1 MWMIA
6 NGFSSI
12 PLWER
17 QPTVRSNCVRFTFWS
32 FQIRTQYIQWFMVLF
47 FSHNANDVENVKYSE
62 NNSRYTHG
70 YPMPL
75 VLWIYLNVWFW
86 PIASEATKIEVSWV
100 ANMTGICRSMTNK
113 NRYTD
118 RIKLYFFTHG
128 VKSPLMGRQFFGV
141 KWWLPIPASRCG
153 SKEIGR
159 PQTAGSIQ
167 ILFGKSHPKV
177 WGL

>member
-1 MWMIA
+1 MNDCKW
-6 NGFSSI
+6 FLLYPS
-12 PLWER
+12 LR
-17 QPTVRSNCVRFTFWS
+17 TPTNCSEQLCSLHLLILSDPYSVHS
-32 FQIRTQYIQWFMVLF
+32 MVHGSF

-118 RIKLYFFTHG
+118 GIKLYFFHTRG
-128 VKSPLMGRQFFGV
+128 
-141 KWWLPIPASRCG
+141 
-153 SKEIGR
+153 EITIDGAAIFWCEMMVANSCIKMR
-159 PQTAGSIQ
+159 LKRNRSTPNCWFYTD
-167 ILFGKSHPKV
+167 FV
-177 WGL
+177 W

>member
-1 MWMIA
+1 MNDCKW
-6 NGFSSI
+6 FLLYPS
-12 PLWER
+12 LR
-17 QPTVRSNCVRFTFWS
+17 TPTNCSEQLCSLHLLILSDPYSVHS
-32 FQIRTQYIQWFMVLF
+32 MVHGSF

-118 RIKLYFFTHG
+118 GIKLYFFTHG